1 MYVEKRE
8 NVCSRDDMQRRKPE
22 SGLPSLLVT
31 GIDVTMRLE
40 DFLVRFFFWSDL
52 KSEIRGGNLCFS
64 CFGFRYCLKNN

>member
-40 DFLVRFFFWSDL
+40 DFLVRFFFFL
-52 KSEIRGGNLCFS
+52 GLI
-64 CFGFRYCLKNN
+64 